1 MPSPRSVLLV
11 KLSAIGDVLH
21 GIPVAVALRRA
32 FPRAEIGWV
41 VEGRTAD
48 LLDGHR
54 AIDRIFRLPR
64 GWAKRGGEWLRLRR
78 ELRAFA
84 PDVTID
90 MQGLCK
96 SAIVTLLSA
105 APVRVGP
112 AGADAREG
120 SWLATTCRVPSDAAH
135 VVERNLALVSALGVA
150 PGMPSFAMPSW
161 PLPAAR
167 MRRFVTAL
175 GDGLPP
181 VIVNP
186 GAGWPSKLWAEDRFA
201 AVARRLAQEQGRRTI
216 VVWGGKAEQAA
227 AERIVEA
234 SGATLAPPTSLQELA
249 ELCRLADLFIS
260 SDTGPLHLAAAVGTP
275 CVGLFGPVPA
285 TRNGPWGDGHAT
297 VEPPPE
303 VRPPW
308 RERKTDSRAMA
319 GIGVDEVVAAAGA
332 VLRQSRRRAAC

>member
-1 MPSPRSVLLV
+1 MPSPRSILLV

-32 FPRAEIGWV
+32 FPDAEIGWV

-48 LLDGHR
+48 LLDGHG
-54 AIDRIFRLPR
+54 AIDRIVRLPR
-64 GWAKRGGEWLRLRR
+64 GWAKRGSEWLRLRR
-78 ELRAFA
+78 ELGAFA

-96 SAIVTLLSA
+96 SAIVTALSG
-105 APVRVGP
+105 APVRIGP

-120 SWLATTCRVPSDAAH
+120 SWLATTCRVPSSAPH

-150 PGMPSFAMPSW
+150 PGIPSFAMPSW

-167 MRRFVTAL
+167 MRAFVASL
-175 GDGLPP
+175 GTGPAP

-186 GAGWPSKLWAEDRFA
+186 GAGWRSKLWAEDRFA
-201 AVARRLAQEQGRRTI
+201 AAARRLADEQGRRVI

-227 AERIVEA
+227 AERIA
-234 SGATLAPPTSLQELA
+234 GMSGASLAPQTSLQELA
-249 ELCRLADLFIS
+249 ELCRLADLFVS

-303 VRPPW
+303 ARPPW
-308 RERKTDSRAMA
+308 HERKTDSRAMA
-319 GIGVDEVVAAAGA
+319 AIGVDDVMAAARA
-332 VLRQSRRRAAC
+332 VLRRSHRREAC